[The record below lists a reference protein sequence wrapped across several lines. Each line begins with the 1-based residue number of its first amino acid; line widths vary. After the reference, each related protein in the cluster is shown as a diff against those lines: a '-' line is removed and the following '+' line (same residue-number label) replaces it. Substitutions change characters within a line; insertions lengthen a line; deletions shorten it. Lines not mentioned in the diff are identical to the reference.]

1 MVLVDIKLQCLG
13 GGKMGEALLR
23 GLMASGWADE
33 GQLAVVEAL
42 ANRREDL
49 AGQYP
54 EMTVTDQALTDVDTL
69 LAVKPTDVAEAV
81 DGLACARLL
90 SIAAGV
96 RTAVLEGMLPAGCRV
111 VRAMPNTPALLGQ
124 GAAGVAAGSVAG
136 EEDLSWAVGIL
147 ESVGKVVTLPEELL
161 DAVTG
166 VSGSG
171 PAYVFL
177 LAEAMMSA
185 AVEVGLSAEDADV
198 LVRQTLLGSAMLL
211 AEGGEPPEVLRQN
224 VTSPG
229 GTTAAALEVLGD
241 RQFGETMTEAI
252 VAAVERS
259 RELGA

>member
-1 MVLVDIKLQCLG
+1 MDIKLQCLG

-23 GLMASGWADE
+23 GLMASGWAGE
-33 GQLAVVEAL
+33 GELAVVEAL
-42 ANRREDL
+42 ADRRDEL
-49 AGQYP
+49 ARQYP
-54 EMTVTDQALTDVDTL
+54 EMTVADTALADVDTL

-81 DGLACARLL
+81 DGLGCPRLL

-96 RTAVLEGMLPAGCRV
+96 RTAVLEGLLPAGCRV

-124 GAAGVAAGSVAG
+124 GAAGVSAGSAAG
-136 EEDLSWAVGIL
+136 EEDLGWAVGIL
-147 ESVGKVVTLPEELL
+147 ESVGRVVTLPEEML

-185 AVEVGLSAEDADV
+185 AAEVGLSSEDADV

-211 AEGGEPPEVLRQN
+211 AEGSEPPEVLRQN

-229 GTTAAALEVLGD
+229 GTTAAALEVLGS
-241 RQFGETMTEAI
+241 RQFGEIMAEAI
-252 VAAVERS
+252 VAATQRS
-259 RELGA
+259 RELGT